1 MCVYIY
7 IFRTPPLGGRLLDT
21 FFSCSACL
29 KYDYGWLPVNIM
41 DLFEVQF
48 LSTFGKISLVG
59 LAMKKKITL
68 HKWAIFNNSLW
79 RWANSKQSNRSAKF
93 LCWGQ
98 WGPGTAAQRSC
109 GCPITGRT
117 EGQVGWGLWA
127 AWVAG
132 GSPAHGRGLGLG
144 GLWGPFQ
151 STPFCDSMNN
161 LAEVAGEKSNGL
173 MICM

>member
-1 MCVYIY
+1 
-7 IFRTPPLGGRLLDT
+7 
-21 FFSCSACL
+21 
-29 KYDYGWLPVNIM
+29 M

-59 LAMKKKITL
+59 LAMKKKKSPCINEQFSM
-68 HKWAIFNNSLW
+68 I
-79 RWANSKQSNRSAKF
+79 
-93 LCWGQ
+93 LCEDEQTASSQMGLQ
-98 WGPGTAAQRSC
+98 NFYAEDSEALAQAAQRNC
-109 GCPITGRT
+109 GCPITGGT
-117 EGQVGWGLWA
+117 EGQVGWVLWA